1 MSFECRNLHV
11 LSYLSYLTMT
21 YHYLFLLSY
30 HDKRKE
36 WIKLNSAMSHFIHGV
51 QYSIVSRGSFDLFC
65 FIEEITFL
73 MVLGFFWE
81 KNLIFDI
88 FN

>member
-1 MSFECRNLHV
+1 MSFECHNLHV

-21 YHYLFLLSY
+21 YHYHFLLSY
-30 HDKRKE
+30 NDKRKE

-65 FIEEITFL
+65 FLEEITFL
-73 MVLGFFWE
+73 MGLVSFG
-81 KNLIFDI
+81 KNSHF
-88 FN
+88 